1 MLKYFIML
9 PLSTT
14 LNQQYSMLEKLSP
27 ESKFQLLGEITA
39 LMMSS
44 PLHSKYTVGDVTK
57 NFLPPL
63 DLGQF
68 RIYKKGKTPIA
79 LLTWA
84 YLDDET
90 SDKYANE
97 QYDLQ
102 LGDWNKGKNLW
113 FIDFIAT
120 QNVIKEVEYD
130 MKHNL
135 FPNETGKALRADKSG
150 MVSHIQEYFGINYQ
164 K

>member
-1 MLKYFIML
+1 
-9 PLSTT
+9 
-14 LNQQYSMLEKLSP
+14 
-27 ESKFQLLGEITA
+27 
-39 LMMSS
+39 MMVSS
-44 PLHSKYTVGDVTK
+44 LHSKYSIGDVTK

-68 RIYKKGKTPIA
+68 RMYKKGKTPIA

-90 SDKYANE
+90 QEKYADISQ

-102 LGDWNKGKNLW
+102 LDDWKKGKNLW

-120 QNVIKEVEYD
+120 QNVVKEIEYD

-135 FPNETGKALRADKSG
+135 FPNDTGKALRAEESG
-150 MVSHIQEYFGINYQ
+150 RIIKIQEYFGINY
-164 K
+164 KK

>member
-1 MLKYFIML
+1 
-9 PLSTT
+9 
-14 LNQQYSMLEKLSP
+14 MLEKLSP
-27 ESKFQLLGEITA
+27 ESKYQLLGEIVA

-44 PLHSKYTVGDVTK
+44 PLHSKYTIGDIIK

-84 YLDDET
+84 YLKDET
-90 SDKYANE
+90 QEKYTDVNQ

-102 LGDWNKGKNLW
+102 LDDWKKGKNLW

-135 FPNETGKALRADKSG
+135 FPNETGKALRADESG
-150 MVSHIQEYFGINYQ
+150 KIINIQEYFGINY
-164 K
+164 KK